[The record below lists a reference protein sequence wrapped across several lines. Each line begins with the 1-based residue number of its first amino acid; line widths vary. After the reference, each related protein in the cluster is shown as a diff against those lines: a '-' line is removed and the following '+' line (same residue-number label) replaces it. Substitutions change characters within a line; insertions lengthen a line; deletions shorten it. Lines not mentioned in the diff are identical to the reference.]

1 MLLLLLLLLL
11 LQLQQKEEPIFLSF
25 FLSFSVFVHQGGK
38 KGFVGS
44 IKTKHK
50 SLSDTKI
57 KELIR
62 EEEEEEIAMTFF
74 QKELMSCDNNSFIS

>member
-25 FLSFSVFVHQGGK
+25 SVFVQQGEK

-50 SLSDTKI
+50 SLVDKKI
-57 KELIR
+57 KEL
-62 EEEEEEIAMTFF
+62 
-74 QKELMSCDNNSFIS
+74 N